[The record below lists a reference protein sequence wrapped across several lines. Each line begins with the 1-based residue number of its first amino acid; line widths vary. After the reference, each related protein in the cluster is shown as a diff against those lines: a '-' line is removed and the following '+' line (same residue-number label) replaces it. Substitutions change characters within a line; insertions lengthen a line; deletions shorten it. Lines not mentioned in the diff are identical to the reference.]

1 MSGITIVWIVS
12 VLQILIALG
21 LINVWLVRSGR
32 ATKYRGA
39 GAKNMKEEFS
49 AYGLPVW
56 FMYVIGFF
64 KIAIALVMILTVF
77 LPHLM
82 YPLGFP
88 ALILLSVLMLG
99 AISMHIKVKDPL
111 VKALPAVCM
120 LLMSL
125 VIIYLVN
132 FFG

>member
-1 MSGITIVWIVS
+1 MSELTIIWTVS
-12 VLQILIALG
+12 LLQVLIALG
-21 LINVWLVRSGR
+21 LLNVWLVRAR
-32 ATKYRGA
+32 HATKYRGA
-39 GAKNMKEEFS
+39 GAQNMKEEFT

-64 KIAIALVMILTVF
+64 KIVIALVMLLMLF
-77 LPHLM
+77 MPYLM
-82 YPLGFP
+82 YPIGFP

-111 VKALPAVCM
+111 VKALPAVSM
-120 LLMSL
+120 LVMSL
-125 VIIYLVN
+125 AILYLVN

>member
-1 MSGITIVWIVS
+1 MSEITIVWIVS
-12 VLQILIALG
+12 ALQILIALG

-56 FMYVIGFF
+56 FMYIVGFF
-64 KIAIALVMILTVF
+64 KIVIAAVMILVLF
-77 LPHLM
+77 IPNFM

-99 AISMHIKVKDPL
+99 AISMHIKVRDPL
-111 VKALPAVCM
+111 VKALPAVSM

-125 VIIYLVN
+125 AIIYMVN

>member
-1 MSGITIVWIVS
+1 MSELTIIWTVS
-12 VLQILIALG
+12 LLQVLIALG
-21 LINVWLVRSGR
+21 LVNVWLARAGR

-39 GAKNMKEEFS
+39 GAKNMKEEFT
-49 AYGLPVW
+49 AYGLPSW
-56 FMYVIGFF
+56 FMYVVGFF
-64 KIAIALVMILTVF
+64 KIVIASVMLITLF
-77 LPHLM
+77 MPYLM

-111 VKALPAVCM
+111 VKALPAISM
-120 LLMSL
+120 LAMSL
-125 VIIYLVN
+125 GIIYLVN

>member
-12 VLQILIALG
+12 ALQVLIALG
-21 LINVWLVRSGR
+21 LINVWLVRFNKP
-32 ATKYRGA
+32 TKYRGKGA
-39 GAKNMKEEFS
+39 GNMKEEFS

-64 KIAIALVMILTVF
+64 KILIALVMILVIF
-77 LPHLM
+77 LPYLM

-88 ALILLSVLMLG
+88 ALILLSILMLG

-111 VKALPAVCM
+111 VNSLPAVSI
-120 LLMSL
+120 LAMSL
-125 VIIYLVN
+125 LIMYLVN
-132 FFG
+132 SIS

>member
-12 VLQILIALG
+12 ALQVLIALG
-21 LINVWLVRSGR
+21 LINVWLVRSRR

-56 FMYVIGFF
+56 FMYFIGFF
-64 KIAIALVMILTVF
+64 KILIALVMIIVIF
-77 LPHLM
+77 LPYLM

-88 ALILLSVLMLG
+88 ALILLSILMLG

-111 VKALPAVCM
+111 VKALPAISM
-120 LLMSL
+120 LAMAILIL
-125 VIIYLVN
+125 YLVSYVS
-132 FFG
+132 

>member
-1 MSGITIVWIVS
+1 MSEITQIYIVS
-12 VLQILIALG
+12 ILQVLIALG
-21 LINVWLVRSGR
+21 LINVWLVRFNKP
-32 ATKYRGA
+32 TKYRGK
-39 GAKNMKEEFS
+39 GAKNMKDEFS
-49 AYGLPVW
+49 AYGLPAW
-56 FMYVIGFF
+56 FMYVVGFF
-64 KIAIALVMILTVF
+64 KIAIAAVMILVLF
-77 LPHLM
+77 IPNFM